1 MLRKKRFLI
10 IATAIILTLI
20 TVFAVGCSTPAS
32 LDEGDFSKVL
42 NRELPTL
49 TTNDN
54 GDFSILQ
61 LSDVHLFGKEKKN
74 DIKTLEA
81 IDSLLEKADYDL
93 VVITGDMLEGYNK
106 KSYYD
111 KAGAISGIAEIF
123 EKHSQYWAY
132 VAGNN
137 DGEYCG
143 DNKAIFSALV
153 KYEHCLVSDVGVD
166 GVGNYR
172 IDINNASGELVHSL
186 IMIDSGMRDENGN
199 LIKIQDSQT
208 KWYTD
213 NAVALK
219 NAGVETSIFMHIPTY
234 DFVDAFR
241 NGEIYKAYPAILGY
255 PDILPDDGSP
265 DFYTAVKSMGNN
277 GLVATGHTH
286 SNNFV
291 SYYNG
296 MYYMQQIACG
306 YNAWNAN
313 QSRGGANITIHTNA
327 ADIKDSY
334 SFEWVGFDK

>member
-1 MLRKKRFLI
+1 MSQFFHSIFRVNVKYRISLLTIYFGYVRINFPANDETDMLYDWRKKLMLRKKRFLI

-123 EKHSQYWAY
+123 EKYSQYWAY

-172 IDINNASGELVHSL
+172 ININNASGELVHSL

-255 PDILPDDGSP
+255 PDIDR
-265 DFYTAVKSMGNN
+265 KS
-277 GLVATGHTH
+277 V
-286 SNNFV
+286 V
-291 SYYNG
+291 
-296 MYYMQQIACG
+296 
-306 YNAWNAN
+306 
-313 QSRGGANITIHTNA
+313 
-327 ADIKDSY
+327 
-334 SFEWVGFDK
+334 